1 MDETEAPSTFVQ
13 SACPSCSAVNPSEA
27 KFCRSCG
34 GSMAAKPSA
43 TRRMRATAANPDR
56 AEAQLALR
64 EFNRSREMIGHLR
77 LIYWLGAV
85 MMAIL
90 LLPGLLGGNNLNDT
104 LEEGE
109 STWLWS
115 LFFGVGLVLM
125 VVGALRVRRRPLL
138 WTVVIACLWT
148 VYAVIIAGL
157 CVYFRVIPA
166 PVDLVT
172 ILFVAVFW
180 FAVARAARLERIMRE
195 HPEFQV
201 ERRRVEAASVADG
214 VVVRAVG
221 KRRREQKSAWVGRLR
236 IAGIAILVGAIGVFV
251 YGKATAPP
259 TLAAAVKSFR
269 EAWGSPVPD
278 AVLTA
283 FEKEDRDEVRAR
295 LERRGWD
302 RIRPALGDGE
312 IPDDGRTVK
321 LPIAGSAKTVSGELV
336 VAYVYDTGARR
347 WRIRGITLPDLKT
360 PDVESAITAFESA
373 WGTAGIDEIVKL
385 FTPGMQSR
393 RSTLEHLFEA
403 RDWLKQRPKL
413 EGSAITSS
421 NSTTLRVSFE
431 TENGTVETRW
441 ENHYPSWRI
450 NSLRPPR

>member
-1 MDETEAPSTFVQ
+1 MDETEEPSISTQ

-34 GSMAAKPSA
+34 SSMATKPRSA
-43 TRRMRATAANPDR
+43 RRTRATTANPDR
-56 AEAQLALR
+56 AETQLALR

-77 LIYWLGAV
+77 LVYWLGAV
-85 MMAIL
+85 LMAIL
-90 LLPGLLGGNNLNDT
+90 LLPGLLSGNNLNDSS
-104 LEEGE
+104 EEGE

-148 VYAVIIAGL
+148 VYAVIVAAL
-157 CVYFRVIPA
+157 CLYTGEFPRPM
-166 PVDLVT
+166 DLIT

-201 ERRRVEAASVADG
+201 ERRRVQEASVSDG

-236 IAGIAILVGAIGVFV
+236 IAGIAVVVGAIGVFV
-251 YGKATAPP
+251 YVKATAPP
-259 TLAAAVKSFR
+259 TLATAVKSFR
-269 EAWGSPVPD
+269 EAWGSPAAD
-278 AVLTA
+278 GVLAA
-283 FEKEDRDEVRAR
+283 FEKEDRDDVRAR
-295 LERRGWD
+295 LELRGWD
-302 RIRPALGDGE
+302 KIRPALGEGDLPE
-312 IPDDGRTVK
+312 NSRTVRI
-321 LPIAGSAKTVSGELV
+321 PIAGSAKTVSGELV
-336 VAYVYDTGARR
+336 MAYAYDTDARR

-360 PDVESAITAFESA
+360 PDVEPAIAAFESA
-373 WGTAGIDEIVKL
+373 WATAGIDEIVKL

-393 RSTLEHLFEA
+393 RSTLERLFEG
-403 RDWLKQRPKL
+403 RDWLSQRPKL
-413 EGSAITSS
+413 EGSTV
-421 NSTTLRVSFE
+421 NSRNATTLRVSFE
-431 TENGTVETRW
+431 TEEGSVETRW